1 MNTQQNQQDT
11 RLNLVVQLCIL
22 LQHLSE
28 PSTDLCNI
36 FAFNKFTKGTRL
48 PEYQK
53 RRVMTLLEKVLH
65 RVALYNIFIKYLLLL
80 RWEIHKFA
88 FLDEVDQA
96 EIELVSRKIAL

>member
-1 MNTQQNQQDT
+1 LHSISIPKAPDYESI
-11 RLNLVVQLCIL
+11 R
-22 LQHLSE
+22 
-28 PSTDLCNI
+28 
-36 FAFNKFTKGTRL
+36 KGVAL
-48 PEYQK
+48 Y
-53 RRVMTLLEKVLH
+53 